1 MDTSADKKELSYQ
14 KKVWIKGGI
23 YALIV
28 VLLLLIKATFSVFLL
43 VLAGSLIAIFFR
55 GLSGLICRK
64 TKWKKGV
71 CLALAVIGTLLL
83 VIGLFWLIGAKVQNQ
98 VTELTDTLP
107 STIENAKARLSQN
120 PLGKKIVE
128 RVSSPQ
134 SMKKAQGVV
143 STLFKST
150 FGVFG
155 DVYVVLFL
163 GIFFTVSPDI
173 YKKGIVALVPEK
185 GQQKAGDIL
194 DTLNDN
200 LKKWLK
206 GKFFSMFVVLLLTAA
221 GLAILG
227 VPLWLVLA
235 IIAGILNFIPNFGP
249 LIAMIP
255 AVLVGLMQSPS
266 AAAIIAGMYIV
277 IQVAESNFI
286 TPMVQQKLINIPP
299 ALIILAQLLISP
311 LTGGWGLVLATPLM
325 VIIMILVQELYIKA
339 RDKGS
344 A

>member
-1 MDTSADKKELSYQ
+1 MDTSANDKELSYQ

-28 VLLLLIKATFSVFLL
+28 VLLLLLKATFSVILL
-43 VLAGSLIAIFFR
+43 ILAGSLIAIFFR
-55 GLSGLICRK
+55 ALSGLICGK
-64 TKWKKGV
+64 TKWKEGV
-71 CLALAVIGTLLL
+71 CLAISVIGTLLL
-83 VIGLFWLIGAKVQNQ
+83 MIGLFWLIGAKVQNQ
-98 VTELTDTLP
+98 IAELSDTLP
-107 STIENAKARLSQN
+107 STIEDAKAQLSQN
-120 PLGKKIVE
+120 PLGKKLVDK
-128 RVSSPQ
+128 VSSPQ

-163 GIFFTVSPDI
+163 GIFFTVSPAI
-173 YKKGIVALVPEK
+173 YKKGIVKLVPQK

-194 DTLNDN
+194 NKLGEN

-206 GKFFSMFVVLLLTAA
+206 GQFFSMFVVMVLSAS

-227 VPLWLVLA
+227 VPMWLVLA

-266 AAAIIAGMYIV
+266 TAAIIAGMYII

-286 TPMVQQKLINIPP
+286 TPMVQQKLISIPP
-299 ALIILAQLLISP
+299 ALIIIAQLLISP

-325 VIIMILVQELYIKA
+325 VIVMILVQELYTN
-339 RDKGS
+339 REE
-344 A
+344 